1 MAYQNM
7 TRPLGIIK
15 NLKINICG
23 IPYIATFIILK
34 KIVVDSHY
42 FMLLGKP
49 KFKDATWIT

>member
-1 MAYQNM
+1 M
-7 TRPLGIIK
+7 TRPSRIIK